1 MFLSHSHIPGGQ
13 TKPRSVSVT
22 IKMTKMTQLYPKKGR
37 ANEGSPFLKSGL
49 CKWALLGVGLG
60 EERGYRFG
68 IGHECHEWHFCQ
80 IILGWGEILA
90 LHPKIWNVI
99 KKIRYFMVRLTVD
112 WYHGVKAIW
121 TMPTPMD
128 HFPKR
133 DLGNLSFCQKEG
145 HIMAQK
151 GLKMHEKKA
160 KNRVFGPKISAF

>member
-1 MFLSHSHIPGGQ
+1 MNSLV
-13 TKPRSVSVT
+13 TKSS
-22 IKMTKMTQLYPKKGR
+22 TQLYPKKGR

-151 GLKMHEKKA
+151 GLKMHEKKQ
-160 KNRVFGPKISAF
+160 KLEFLDLKYLPFNGIFLSNWGVPPSPP